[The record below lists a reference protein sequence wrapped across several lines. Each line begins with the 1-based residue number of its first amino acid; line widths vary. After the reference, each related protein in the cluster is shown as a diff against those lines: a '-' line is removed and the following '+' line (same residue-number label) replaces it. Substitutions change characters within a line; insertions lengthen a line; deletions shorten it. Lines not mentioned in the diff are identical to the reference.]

1 MDRSSEFIKDEAL
14 FGAYPSQECVDE
26 YERIG
31 VRFFIDLTFSNEKN
45 IVPYKT
51 NHTYI
56 NYPIPDRR
64 IPTNWKNFSNLIV
77 KIGNILKSLDTGEKI
92 YIHCKGGHGRSGIV
106 VACMLCYLYNLTP
119 SEAIDETTIYHNR
132 RKNMKEKWRRIGSPQ
147 TRSQKHFVSKFF
159 EPLFIYN
166 NCNNF
171 LNGLNN
177 STDGK
182 VTIPG
187 VGTFPTAAVAF
198 NSFKNISKDQ
208 NDNIFKWDDVKNSVM
223 ELILKYKFEQNLNIR
238 NNLLQT
244 GLRPIIVHSI
254 DLYWGKMDDVGLNI
268 LGKIISK
275 LREQFYNELFDNY
288 TELKEE

>member
-1 MDRSSEFIKDEAL
+1 MDRSSEFIKDKAL

-45 IVPYKT
+45 ILPYETKY
-51 NHTYI
+51 NYI

-64 IPTNWKNFSNLIV
+64 IPTNWKKFANLIV
-77 KIGNILKSLDTGEKI
+77 KIGDIIKSLEEGEKI

-119 SEAIDETTIYHNR
+119 AEAIDETTMYHNK
-132 RKNMKEKWRRIGSPQ
+132 RKHMKEKWRRIGSPQ

-187 VGTFPTAAVAF
+187 IGTFATATVAF
-198 NSFKNISKDQ
+198 NTFKNISNNENQ
-208 NDNIFKWDDVKNSVM
+208 TISNWDNVKSSVM
-223 ELILKYKFEQNLNIR
+223 ELILKYKFEQNANIR

-244 GLRPIIVHSI
+244 GLRPIIVQSV
-254 DLYWGKMDDVGLNI
+254 DLYWGKMDDTGLNM

-275 LREQFYNELFDNY
+275 LREKFYNELPIY
-288 TELKEE
+288 

>member
-31 VRFFIDLTFSNEKN
+31 VKFFIDLTFSNEKN

-51 NHTYI
+51 NYTYI

-132 RKNMKEKWRRIGSPQ
+132 RKNMKEKWRKIGSPQ

-187 VGTFPTAAVAF
+187 VGTFPTATVAF

-208 NDNIFKWDDVKNSVM
+208 NDNILKWDDVKNSVM

-238 NNLLQT
+238 DNLLQT
-244 GLRPIIVHSI
+244 GLRPIIVHST
-254 DLYWGKMDDVGLNI
+254 DLYWGKMDDVGLNM

-288 TELKEE
+288 TELKKE

>member
-1 MDRSSEFIKDEAL
+1 
-14 FGAYPSQECVDE
+14 
-26 YERIG
+26 
-31 VRFFIDLTFSNEKN
+31 
-45 IVPYKT
+45 
-51 NHTYI
+51 
-56 NYPIPDRR
+56 
-64 IPTNWKNFSNLIV
+64 
-77 KIGNILKSLDTGEKI
+77 
-92 YIHCKGGHGRSGIV
+92 
-106 VACMLCYLYNLTP
+106 MLCYLYNLTP